1 MKKFLL
7 AIILVALA
15 LPLTAAHIIGGELRY
30 EYIGPGAAPNT
41 KRFKI
46 ILLLFKGDAS
56 GGSVAPLAPSYVVG
70 IFNNDNGAKVPGAST
85 FSDWVI
91 TQDVP
96 PGILPVPIQVSSC
109 IDNPPTLAYTYARY
123 SFEVELPDN
132 NNGYTLAYQTC
143 CRQTGMQNVNPTGA
157 NYTCVIPGTSQLGS
171 AAAFDNSPQYQ
182 MPVSVI
188 CQNSPFTLDFSATD
202 IDGDSLVYTFCNAYD
217 GGAAVDAGFEDPAP
231 PPYNSVGYIAPYSGT
246 VPLGIQA
253 NINSATG
260 LISGTS
266 PAAGNY
272 VLAVCVRA
280 YRDGRLLTTHRKDLM
295 VKISPCNPI
304 RAVPDPGY
312 ITCDGFNI
320 QFDHNSSGANTVF
333 WDFGVDTSS
342 LDTSTLDNPV
352 YVYGDTGI
360 YNVKFVINRGES
372 CADSSIIQ
380 MGIYPGFFPG
390 FESQAPYCAGIPVQ
404 FNDTS
409 LTRYGVIDSWT
420 WDFGD
425 SGTTNDTSSISNPR
439 YIYPAAGNYTVK
451 LTVTNSKGCEKTVER
466 NITVL
471 ASPTLN
477 LLSPDTTYC
486 GLDSIVLRASGS
498 GNYSWTPNINIINRN
513 TATPTVFPA
522 SPTTYTVTLEQAGC
536 RRTDTVRVVPV
547 FDFENFIAAS
557 PATICQEDTL
567 ILTGTANR
575 NNVTWRWAP
584 TGSVASPSS
593 RITRA
598 FPMATTNYS
607 LISTWGRNCISQ
619 KQVTIPVTP
628 LAVPFAG
635 PDTAYCLGGAG
646 VGLQASG
653 GTSYQ
658 WSPTTGLS
666 NAGIANPVATPVVTT
681 NYVVS
686 VGVDGCSKRKMDT
699 VRVLPRQKPQLQ
711 LTNDT
716 LICIIDTLRLN
727 AAGAGTIRWTP
738 DYNINSLT
746 SHTPLVSP
754 DTPTKYF
761 VRLTDI
767 FRCFKDDSVFVDV
780 RPDVTVDAGPD
791 TTICKGDTMHLATTG
806 DAVSYSWTPFRAI
819 SDTTAKNPVV
829 RPDTT
834 TTYVVRANIGKC
846 EKQSRVTIRVVPYPV
861 AVAGPDTTLCSGFS
875 TRLQAS
881 GGSSYSWW
889 PETYLSNPTVA
900 NPMVVNPAQ
909 TRLYTV
915 TVTDTLGCPKPVKD
929 SILVTVIPP
938 LNVRIPYNDTA
949 LVDGQSI
956 VLAVSGAISYQWSP
970 NQWLSSSTIPN
981 PTAKPRDNIV
991 YHVVGSDENGCM
1003 ARDSISIT
1011 LYDIP
1016 YGMHVPTA
1024 FTPNG
1029 DGNNDIARPILLGM
1043 KSLSYFNIF
1052 NRFGQLV
1059 FSTTEQGKG
1068 WDGIYK
1074 GKPQDP
1080 ATFVWMAEGV
1090 SFKGEKI
1097 TRKGYV
1103 VLIR

>member
-1 MKKFLL
+1 MKRILL
-7 AIILVALA
+7 AILLA
-15 LPLTAAHIIGGELRY
+15 VFSLPTMAAHIIGGELRY
-30 EYIGPGAAPNT
+30 EYLGPGVAPNT

-109 IDNPPTLAYTYARY
+109 INNPPTLAYTYARY
-123 SFEVELPDN
+123 SFEVELPNN

-143 CRQTGMQNVNPTGA
+143 CRQTGMQNVSPTGA
-157 NYTCVIPGTSQLGS
+157 NYTCVIPGTNQLGN
-171 AAAFDNSPQYQ
+171 ATLFDNSPQYRL
-182 MPVSVI
+182 PVSVI
-188 CQNSPFTLDFSATD
+188 CQSSPFTLDFSASD
-202 IDGDSLVYTFCNAYD
+202 IDGDSLVYSFCNAYN

-231 PPYNSVGYIAPYSGT
+231 PPYNSVGYIAPYSGS

-253 NINSATG
+253 SINPATG
-260 LISGTS
+260 MISGIS

-272 VLAVCVRA
+272 VLAVCVNA
-280 YRDGRLLTTHRKDLM
+280 YRNGRLITTHRKDLM

-304 RAVPDPGY
+304 RAIPDPGY

-333 WDFGVDTSS
+333 WDFGVDSSS
-342 LDTSTLDNPV
+342 LDTSTIDNPV
-352 YVYGDTGI
+352 YVYADTGV

-390 FESQAPYCAGIPVQ
+390 FETQAPYCAGVPVQ
-404 FNDTS
+404 FRDTS
-409 LTRYGVIDSWT
+409 NTRYGFIDSWT

-425 SGTTNDTSSISNPR
+425 PSSTNDTSTASTPQYS
-439 YIYPAAGNYTVK
+439 YAAPGNYTIK
-451 LTVTNSKGCEKTVER
+451 LTVTNSKGCEKTVQR
-466 NITVL
+466 NISVL
-471 ASPTLN
+471 ASPVLN

-486 GLDSIVLRASGS
+486 GLDSIGLRATGA
-498 GNYSWTPNINIINRN
+498 GNFSWTPNTNIINRN
-513 TATPTVFPA
+513 SPDPTVFPS
-522 SPTTYTVTLEQAGC
+522 SPTTYTVTLEQSGC
-536 RRTDTVRVVPV
+536 RRSDTVRVIPV
-547 FDFENFIAAS
+547 FDFENFISAN

-567 ILTGTANR
+567 TLTGTANR
-575 NNVTWRWAP
+575 NNVSWRWTPVNTLATP
-584 TGSVASPSS
+584 TG

-598 FPMATTNYS
+598 FPMATTTYS
-607 LISTWGRNCISQ
+607 LTSVWGRNCVSQ

-628 LAVPFAG
+628 LAIPSAG
-635 PDTAYCLGGAG
+635 PDTAYCLGGTG
-646 VGLQASG
+646 VGLLASG

-658 WSPTTGLS
+658 WTPATGLS
-666 NAGIANPVATPVVTT
+666 NPGIANPVARPTVPM
-681 NYVVS
+681 NYIVS
-686 VGVDGCSKRKMDT
+686 VGVDGCSRRKTDT
-699 VRVLPRQKPQLQ
+699 VHVLPRAKPALQ

-716 LICIIDTLRLN
+716 LICIIDTLRIT
-727 AAGAGTIRWTP
+727 ASGSGTVRWMP
-738 DYNINSLT
+738 NYNISSLT
-746 SHTPLVSP
+746 SPSTLVSP
-754 DTPTKYF
+754 DTPTKYYI
-761 VRLTDI
+761 RLTDA

-791 TTICKGDTMHLATTG
+791 TTICKGDIMQLATTG
-806 DAVSYSWTPFRAI
+806 DAVSYSWTPFFAI
-819 SDTTAKNPVV
+819 NDTTAKNPTV

-846 EKQSRVTIRVVPYPV
+846 EKQSRVIIRVVPYPAV
-861 AVAGPDTTLCSGFS
+861 AVGPDTTLCSGFS
-875 TRLQAS
+875 TRLSAS
-881 GGSSYSWW
+881 GGSGYSWT
-889 PETYLSNPTVA
+889 PEIYLSNP
-900 NPMVVNPAQ
+900 NISSPVVVTPGES
-909 TRLYTV
+909 RLYTV
-915 TVTDTLGCPKPVKD
+915 SVWDTLGCPKPVSD
-929 SILVTVIPP
+929 SVLVTVIPP
-938 LNVRIPYNDTA
+938 LNVRIPFSDTA

-956 VLAVSGAISYQWSP
+956 RLFATGAVFYQWSP
-970 NQWLSSSTIPN
+970 NQWLSAYNVQN

-991 YHVVGSDENGCM
+991 YLVTGTDENGCM

-1029 DGNNDIARPILLGM
+1029 DGNNDVARPILLGM
-1043 KSLSYFNIF
+1043 KSLSYFNIY

-1080 ATFVWMAEGV
+1080 STFVWMAEGV

>member
-1 MKKFLL
+1 
-7 AIILVALA
+7 
-15 LPLTAAHIIGGELRY
+15 
-30 EYIGPGAAPNT
+30 
-41 KRFKI
+41 
-46 ILLLFKGDAS
+46 
-56 GGSVAPLAPSYVVG
+56 
-70 IFNNDNGAKVPGAST
+70 
-85 FSDWVI
+85 
-91 TQDVP
+91 
-96 PGILPVPIQVSSC
+96 
-109 IDNPPTLAYTYARY
+109 
-123 SFEVELPDN
+123 
-132 NNGYTLAYQTC
+132 
-143 CRQTGMQNVNPTGA
+143 
-157 NYTCVIPGTSQLGS
+157 
-171 AAAFDNSPQYQ
+171 
-182 MPVSVI
+182 
-188 CQNSPFTLDFSATD
+188 
-202 IDGDSLVYTFCNAYD
+202 
-217 GGAAVDAGFEDPAP
+217 
-231 PPYNSVGYIAPYSGT
+231 
-246 VPLGIQA
+246 
-253 NINSATG
+253 
-260 LISGTS
+260 
-266 PAAGNY
+266 
-272 VLAVCVRA
+272 
-280 YRDGRLLTTHRKDLM
+280 
-295 VKISPCNPI
+295 
-304 RAVPDPGY
+304 
-312 ITCDGFNI
+312 
-320 QFDHNSSGANTVF
+320 
-333 WDFGVDTSS
+333 
-342 LDTSTLDNPV
+342 
-352 YVYGDTGI
+352 
-360 YNVKFVINRGES
+360 
-372 CADSSIIQ
+372 
-380 MGIYPGFFPG
+380 
-390 FESQAPYCAGIPVQ
+390 
-404 FNDTS
+404 
-409 LTRYGVIDSWT
+409 
-420 WDFGD
+420 
-425 SGTTNDTSSISNPR
+425 
-439 YIYPAAGNYTVK
+439 
-451 LTVTNSKGCEKTVER
+451 
-466 NITVL
+466 
-471 ASPTLN
+471 
-477 LLSPDTTYC
+477 
-486 GLDSIVLRASGS
+486 
-498 GNYSWTPNINIINRN
+498 
-513 TATPTVFPA
+513 
-522 SPTTYTVTLEQAGC
+522 
-536 RRTDTVRVVPV
+536 
-547 FDFENFIAAS
+547 
-557 PATICQEDTL
+557 
-567 ILTGTANR
+567 
-575 NNVTWRWAP
+575 
-584 TGSVASPSS
+584 
-593 RITRA
+593 
-598 FPMATTNYS
+598 MATTNYS
-607 LISTWGRNCISQ
+607 LISIWGRNCISQ

-635 PDTAYCLGGAG
+635 SDTAYCLGSAG

-666 NAGIANPVATPVVTT
+666 NAGVANPVATPLVPT
-681 NYVVS
+681 NYVVA

-767 FRCFKDDSVFVDV
+767 FRCFKEDSVFVDV

-829 RPDTT
+829 KPDTT

-861 AVAGPDTTLCSGFS
+861 AVAEPDTTLCSGFS

-881 GGSSYSWW
+881 GGSIYSWW
-889 PETYLSNPTVA
+889 PETYLSNPAVA
-900 NPMVVNPAQ
+900 NPMVVTPAQ

-929 SILVTVIPP
+929 SVLVSVIPP

-956 VLAVSGAISYQWSP
+956 VLAVSGAVSYQWSP
-970 NQWLSSSTIPN
+970 NQWLSSSIIPN

>member
-1 MKKFLL
+1 MKRILL
-7 AIILVALA
+7 AIFLLIVAFPSLG
-15 LPLTAAHIIGGELRY
+15 AHIIGGELRY
-30 EYIGPGAAPNT
+30 EYLGPGSGANT
-41 KRFKI
+41 KRFRI
-46 ILLLFKGDAS
+46 VLLLFKGDAS

-70 IFNNDNGAKVPGAST
+70 IFNNDNGLKVPGSST

-132 NNGYTLAYQTC
+132 NDGYTIAYQTC
-143 CRQTGMQNVNPTGA
+143 CRQTGMQNVSPTGA
-157 NYTCVIPGTSQLGS
+157 NYSCVIPGLNQLGS
-171 AAAFDNSPQYQ
+171 AASFDNSPQYQ
-182 MPVSVI
+182 LPVSVI

-202 IDGDSLVYTFCNAYD
+202 IDGDSLVYMFCNAFD

-231 PPYNSVGYIAPYSGT
+231 PPYNSVGYISPYSGA
-246 VPLGIQA
+246 VPLGVQA
-253 NINSATG
+253 SINPSTG
-260 LISGTS
+260 LISGIS
-266 PAAGNY
+266 PDAGNY

-280 YRDGRLLTTHRKDLM
+280 YRNGRLITTHRKDLM
-295 VKISPCNPI
+295 VKVSPCNPI

-333 WDFGVDTSS
+333 WDFGVDSS
-342 LDTSTLDNPV
+342 TLDTSTIDNPV
-352 YVYGDTGI
+352 YVYADTGI

-390 FESQAPYCAGIPVQ
+390 FEAQAPFCAGLPVQ

-409 LTRYGVIDSWT
+409 LTRYGFIDSWR

-425 SGTTNDTSSISNPR
+425 PSSTNDTSSIAAPR
-439 YIYPAAGNYTVK
+439 YVYPNPGNYTVK
-451 LTVTNSKGCEKTVER
+451 LTVTNSKGCEKSVTR
-466 NITVL
+466 NISVL
-471 ASPTLN
+471 ASPVLN

-486 GLDSIVLRASGS
+486 GLDSITLRATGT
-498 GNYSWTPNINIINRN
+498 GNFSWTPNFNILNRT
-513 TATPTVFPA
+513 TATPVVFPNV
-522 SPTTYTVTLEQAGC
+522 PTTYTVTLEQFGC
-536 RRTDTVRVVPV
+536 RLTDTVRVTPV

-557 PATICQEDTL
+557 PESICQEDTL
-567 ILTGTANR
+567 VLTGTANR
-575 NNVTWRWAP
+575 SNVTWKWSPVSSLA
-584 TGSVASPSS
+584 ASTS

-598 FPMATTNYS
+598 FPMTTTTYS
-607 LISTWGRNCISQ
+607 LLSSWGRNCVSQ

-628 LAVPFAG
+628 LAIPSAG
-635 PDTAYCLGGAG
+635 PDTAFCIGSSG

-658 WSPTTGLS
+658 WTPTNGLS
-666 NAGIANPVATPVVTT
+666 NPNIANPIAKPGVVT

-686 VGVDGCSKRKMDT
+686 VGVEGCSRRRTDT
-699 VRVLPRQKPQLQ
+699 VRVLPRAKPALQ
-711 LTNDT
+711 VTNDT
-716 LICIIDTLRLN
+716 LICIIDTLKIDAL
-727 AAGAGTIRWTP
+727 GAGTVRWSP

-746 SHTPLVSP
+746 SHSPLVSP
-754 DTPTKYF
+754 DTPTKYY

-767 FRCFKDDSVFVDV
+767 YRCFKDDSIFVDV

-791 TTICKGDTMHLATTG
+791 TTICKTDTMRLATTG
-806 DAVSYSWTPFRAI
+806 DAVSYSWTPFI
-819 SDTTAKNPVV
+819 NITDTTAKNPLVFPEV
-829 RPDTT
+829 T
-834 TTYVVRANIGKC
+834 TTYIVRANIGKC
-846 EKQSRVTIRVVPYPV
+846 EKQSRVTVRVVPYPL
-861 AVAGPDTTLCSGFS
+861 ALAGPDTTICSGFS
-875 TRLQAS
+875 TRIHVT
-881 GGSSYSWW
+881 GGSLYEWS
-889 PETYLSNPTVA
+889 PPTYLSNPGIFNPTVQQ
-900 NPMVVNPAQ
+900 PAESI
-909 TRLYTV
+909 RYIV
-915 TVTDTLGCPKPVKD
+915 TVRDTLGCPKPVKD
-929 SILVTVIPP
+929 TVLVNVVPP
-938 LNVRIPYNDTA
+938 LNVRIPFNDTA

-956 VLAVSGAISYQWSP
+956 NLRATGAVFYEWSP
-970 NQWLSSSTIPN
+970 NQWLSAFNVAN

-991 YHVVGSDENGCM
+991 YHVTGSDENGCL

-1029 DGNNDIARPILLGM
+1029 DGNNDVARPILLGM
-1043 KSLSYFNIF
+1043 KQLNYFHVF

-1059 FSTTEQGKG
+1059 YTTTEEGKG

-1074 GKPQDP
+1074 GKPQDS

-1090 SFKGEKI
+1090 SYKGEVI